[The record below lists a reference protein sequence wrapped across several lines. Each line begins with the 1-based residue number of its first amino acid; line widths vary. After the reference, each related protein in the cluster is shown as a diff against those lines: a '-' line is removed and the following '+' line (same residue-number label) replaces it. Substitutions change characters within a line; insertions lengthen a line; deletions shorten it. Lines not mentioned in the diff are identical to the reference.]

1 VPAFPVDTLR
11 AEFPALAVEQDGR
24 PVAYFDGPGGTQ
36 VPQRVIDA
44 MADYYRTANANDG
57 GAFVTSRRSEER
69 VAGARQAVAELY
81 GAEHPDEIKFGYNMT
96 TLTFHV
102 SRSIGACLQEGDE
115 VLVTL
120 LDHEANVSPWHALA
134 QDRGLVVRTVDIN
147 PDDCTVDLD
156 DLARK
161 LSLRTRLVAVGYASN
176 AVGTINPLPEIAT
189 RAHAAGAWLYVDAVH
204 YVPHAPLDVRAIPA
218 DFLVSSPYKWFGPH
232 LGALY
237 IRREIIDQL
246 PPYKVR
252 PAHDPFETG
261 TPSFEA
267 IAGTGAAV
275 DYLASVGELFGG
287 SQARSR
293 RDALLAGLD
302 AIRTYELGLLGRL
315 MGGLSAIPKVKV
327 WGITDT
333 ARFAAERAPTVSITI
348 EGMPAPAAA
357 RALGEQ
363 GILTWDGHFYAQA
376 LVERLGLA
384 DNGGLLRLGIVH
396 YNTTDEVDR
405 LLEAI
410 EGLADS

>member
-1 VPAFPVDTLR
+1 
-11 AEFPALAVEQDGR
+11 
-24 PVAYFDGPGGTQ
+24 
-36 VPQRVIDA
+36 
-44 MADYYRTANANDG
+44 
-57 GAFVTSRRSEER
+57 
-69 VAGARQAVAELY
+69 
-81 GAEHPDEIKFGYNMT
+81 MT

-102 SRSIGACLQEGDE
+102 SRSIGVCLQEGDE